1 MNHFS
6 YPGLIYRLAYRLAL
20 SARWIASKPV
30 CKSFGPTYDQLSERI
45 HQIYVINL
53 DRQVLRWS
61 QMRRELQ
68 QIYDG
73 SGKTLFESTS
83 RFSAIDA
90 KKYTGS
96 PSESIIETY
105 YSLADQLYVEPQPA
119 VSTGWVDIDQP
130 IQMTRQEVAV
140 ALSHIVVWKRIALG
154 RHGYTL
160 VLEDDV
166 CFHRN
171 FPQFMDRAWEDLRKA
186 HEHLLPFDFLY
197 LSYREAKNRA
207 QKTDISDFVFKPYR
221 GLWFLSGY
229 VLSKDGAQKLLSFL
243 PVRGPI
249 DLWINHQFKN
259 INVFATSKSIINQR
273 LDHISDNSYSILPIL
288 TKIGVLN
295 NEKPILFETK
305 PKKKPVFAFG
315 EHGTGLTSLAMAL
328 SMLGYSCCSDVNK
341 LPMIEHENLFYKK
354 RKRVFDAY
362 VNVGSLDEH
371 YIELA
376 KMYPNAM
383 FIVTVNKEEDLA
395 KLNQKIVNE
404 REVSDKKLGL
414 CYIHRQ
420 ISRIRQ
426 LSDNLL
432 ILPARASGKWKSICK
447 FLDCIPPTSEYPV
460 LSDQIQ
466 RKLSQGNIKDVRD
479 HFPQIHKLKFD
490 TSPWIASS
498 NRNWIGVP
506 TNGGSFEYIA
516 DKNSA
521 NICERFRNINNTRWL
536 LRDDTFPSNL
546 AIFNPSNFTTME
558 DGTARFILHKERSGV
573 RDYTSASIS
582 SHQKFLY
589 GRFEAEI
596 RPANVSGVVTGVFLQ
611 RNSPRQEIDIELL
624 GKDTTKMLLNVY
636 YNPGGEGAR
645 FEYGYRGT
653 PVLIDLGFDA
663 SEDFHHYI
671 IEWFPEVIRW
681 YVDDRLMHERFNWDP
696 TPILHLPMQ
705 FHVNLWPSRSVK
717 LAGRLLDRKLPANSA
732 IRTIHLKAFLVN
744 KSVSKRKTNKV
755 YM

>member
-1 MNHFS
+1 M
-6 YPGLIYRLAYRLAL
+6 
-20 SARWIASKPV
+20 
-30 CKSFGPTYDQLSERI
+30 SFDHTNDQSSEKI
-45 HQIYVINL
+45 QQIYVINL
-53 DRQVLRWS
+53 DRQAFRWR
-61 QMRRELQ
+61 QMQRELQ
-68 QIYDG
+68 QISDG
-73 SGKTLFESTS
+73 SGKTLFELVR

-90 KKYTGS
+90 KDYTGS
-96 PSESIIETY
+96 PTKSVIEPF

-119 VSTGWVDIDQP
+119 ISSGWINVDQP
-130 IQMTRQEVAV
+130 VKMTHQEVAV
-140 ALSHIVVWKRIALG
+140 ALSHIEVWKRIASS
-154 RHGYTL
+154 RHKYTL

-166 CFHRN
+166 YFHRN
-171 FPQFMDRAWEDLRKA
+171 FAKFIDRAWRDLREI
-186 HEHLLPFDFLY
+186 HGQFLSFDVLY
-197 LSYREAKNRA
+197 LSYKEVKNRA

-229 VLSKDGAQKLLSFL
+229 VISKDGAQKLLSYL

-259 INVFATSKSIINQR
+259 IKVFATSKSIINQR
-273 LDHISDNSYSILPIL
+273 LDRKSDNSYSILPIL
-288 TKIGVLN
+288 TKIGILN
-295 NEKPILFETK
+295 KEKPLLFGTK

-371 YIELA
+371 YVEFA
-376 KMYPNAM
+376 KMYPKAM
-383 FIVTVNKEEDLA
+383 FIVTVNKKEDLA

-404 REVSDKKLGL
+404 CEVPDKEIGL
-414 CYIHRQ
+414 CDIHRL
-420 ISRIRQ
+420 IIRIRQ

-432 ILPARASGKWKSICK
+432 ILPAQASDKWKSICK
-447 FLDCIPPTSEYPV
+447 FLDCVPPTNKYPV
-460 LSDQIQ
+460 LSDRIQ
-466 RKLSQGNIKDVRD
+466 RKLFQGNIKDVRN
-479 HFPQIHKLKFD
+479 HYSRTHKLKFD
-490 TSPWIASS
+490 KSPWIASS

-506 TNGGSFEYIA
+506 TNGVSFE
-516 DKNSA
+516 DMA
-521 NICERFRNINNTRWL
+521 NKDSLTVCERFRNHDSTIWL

-546 AIFNPSNFTTME
+546 AIFNPSNFKTM
-558 DGTARFILHKERSGV
+558 DNGTARFILNKERSGV

-636 YNPGGEGAR
+636 YNPGGKGAR
-645 FEYGYRGT
+645 IEYGYRGT

-671 IEWFPEVIRW
+671 VEWSSEVIRW
-681 YVDDRLMHERFNWDP
+681 SVDERLMHERFNWDP
-696 TPILHLPMQ
+696 TPIPHLPMQ

-717 LAGRLLDRKLPANSA
+717 LAGRLLDRKLPASSA
-732 IRTIHLKAFLVN
+732 IRAINLKAFLA
-744 KSVSKRKTNKV
+744 
-755 YM
+755 

>member
-1 MNHFS
+1 MNNFS
-6 YPGLIYRLAYRLAL
+6 YPGLLFRLAYRLTL
-20 SARWIASKPV
+20 GARWIATKPV
-30 CKSFGPTYDQLSERI
+30 CKSFGRTNDQSSEKI
-45 HQIYVINL
+45 QQIYVINL
-53 DRQVLRWS
+53 DRETLRWS

-73 SGKTLFESTS
+73 SGKTLFELTR

-90 KKYTGS
+90 KDYTES
-96 PSESIIETY
+96 PSESVIEPL
-105 YSLADQLYVEPQPA
+105 YSLADQIYVEPQPA
-119 VSTGWVDIDQP
+119 ILTGWINIDQP
-130 IQMTRQEVAV
+130 VKMTRQEVAV
-140 ALSHIVVWKRIALG
+140 ALSHIEVWRRIASG
-154 RHGYTL
+154 GHKYTL

-171 FPQFMDRAWEDLRKA
+171 FAQFTDQAWKDLREA
-186 HEHLLPFDFLY
+186 HGHLFPFDVLY
-197 LSYREAKNRA
+197 LSYKEVKNRA
-207 QKTDISDFVFKPYR
+207 QKTDISDFVFRPYR

-229 VLSKDGAQKLLSFL
+229 ILSKSGAQKLLSFL

-249 DLWINHQFKN
+249 DLWINHQFKKL
-259 INVFATSKSIINQR
+259 NVFATSKSIINQR
-273 LDHISDNSYSILPIL
+273 LDHRSDNSYSILPIL

-295 NEKPILFETK
+295 KEKPILFKTK
-305 PKKKPVFAFG
+305 PKKRPVFAFG
-315 EHGTGLTSLAMAL
+315 EHGSGLTSLAMAL
-328 SMLGYSCCSDVNK
+328 SMLGYRCCSDVNE

-371 YIELA
+371 YINLV

-404 REVSDKKLGL
+404 REVPDKEFSLWDIQRL
-414 CYIHRQ
+414 

-432 ILPARASGKWKSICK
+432 ILSAQASDKWKSICK
-447 FLDCIPPTSEYPV
+447 FLDCVPPTSKYPV
-460 LSDQIQ
+460 LSDKIQ
-466 RKLSQGNIKDVRD
+466 RKLSQGNIKDVQD
-479 HFPQIHKLKFD
+479 NFPQTHKLKFD

-506 TNGGSFEYIA
+506 TNGGSFEDIA
-516 DKNSA
+516 DKDLA
-521 NICERFRNINNTRWL
+521 TICERFRNIDNTCWL

-546 AIFNPSNFTTME
+546 AIFNQSNFTTME
-558 DGTARFILHKERSGV
+558 DGTAILILHKEHSGV

-582 SHQKFLY
+582 SRQKFLY

-596 RPANVSGVVTGVFLQ
+596 RPANVSGVITGVFLQ
-611 RNSPRQEIDIELL
+611 RNSPRQEIDIELI

-636 YNPGGEGAR
+636 YNPGGEGSR

-671 IEWFPEVIRW
+671 VEWSPEVIRW

-696 TPILHLPMQ
+696 TPIPHLPMQ
-705 FHVNLWPSRSVK
+705 FHVNLWPSRSAK

-744 KSVSKRKTNKV
+744 ERKSKRMANK
-755 YM
+755 